1 MRLTKNQ
8 TKNYKKYY
16 VVYRILDLSNKKSY
30 IGAHKIRF
38 QNEDD
43 GYICSSKLVLA
54 LFYKNPKNFKKT
66 ILARFSTAREADRF
80 EKKSIKK
87 YDSFRNGYNRTKDG
101 GPYRAG
107 RNVRKINGKYY
118 VIRRKQ

>member
-8 TKNYKKYY
+8 TKKYKKYY

-118 VIRRKQ
+118 TVRRK

>member
-8 TKNYKKYY
+8 IKNYKKYY

-54 LFYKNPKNFKKT
+54 LFYKNPKNFRKT

-80 EKKSIKK
+80 EKKSIRK

>member
-8 TKNYKKYY
+8 IKNYKKYY
-16 VVYRILDLSNKKSY
+16 IVYRILDLSNKKSY

-80 EKKSIKK
+80 EKKSIRK

>member
-16 VVYRILDLSNKKSY
+16 IVYRILDLSNKKSY

>member
-16 VVYRILDLSNKKSY
+16 IVYRILDLSNKKSY

-118 VIRRKQ
+118 VIRRK

>member
-8 TKNYKKYY
+8 SKNYKKYY

-118 VIRRKQ
+118 VIRRK

>member
-1 MRLTKNQ
+1 MKIRKNQ
-8 TKNYKKYY
+8 TSKFNKYY
-16 VVYRILDLSNKKSY
+16 IVYRILDLSNKKSY

-38 QNEDD
+38 QNEND

-54 LFYKNPKNFKKT
+54 LVRKNPKNFKKI
-66 ILARFSTAREADRF
+66 ILARFTTAREADRF

-87 YDSFRNGYNRTKDG
+87 FDSFRNGYNRTKDG

-107 RNVRKINGKYY
+107 RNVRKINNQYFT
-118 VIRRKQ
+118 IRRHR

>member
-30 IGAHKIRF
+30 IGAHKVRF

-118 VIRRKQ
+118 TVRRK